1 MLNKKYLNFQI
12 EQWPNPGLVNA
23 LSNFV
28 LILYAMH
35 FNCAEVQLKIYWSVF
50 EYAKR

>member
-1 MLNKKYLNFQI
+1 MPCLWNR
-12 EQWPNPGLVNA
+12 A
-23 LSNFV
+23 LKSAKLDQ

-35 FNCAEVQLKIYWSVF
+35 FNWAEVQLKIYWSVF